1 MSDYAGYAAAVTIHT
16 NVFDD
21 QFLSAWHNGLISH
34 WARGGFGQRPG
45 AVGSIALFYQSP
57 QVICSDSN
65 EIQAIL
71 RLSGWG
77 TISLRLTTPGLSET
91 RSVEWQADLL
101 ITPTVSS
108 LGSVV
113 LLDADR
119 TAYRLVNWQFDVLS
133 GTTFSAAAQAFLNG
147 DTFKAELLTVLQN
160 AIGDIQV
167 PIMDFSALGPF
178 SANSFSNFALKIVGA
193 GILVGMD
200 MNNGVFETSGDSTQ
214 LKDIAGTND
223 IGVVVNPDAIL
234 PLMPKIRQQVQDQI
248 PQGSTLNSLS
258 IVCEE
263 GQFRVKGNASNNVGT
278 ANFSLAAVPALS
290 TGIPGGIFPITSKKT
305 ITIRARSWPA
315 LSFFPADISVDVDQA
330 SWLDKLDIFG
340 SILTLGAAAMFDQLF
355 IWQAEADISLGI
367 QGAEL
372 NPNGASPLVQRAGS
386 PPTRFAIQDFEIHTV
401 GLYMGITAKLEVPAA
416 SMSGVKSIAVN
427 YVSQS
432 ILYAVSLPF
441 DALEDDPFLHIR
453 WTVVDLDSG
462 SALVNSDDV
471 ALNRTSFQFIPSSVG
486 PTTTRFAVA
495 CRVYRAL
502 GPLTNDLFN
511 ETLRMTVGPALPHN
525 AYIRWTYQV
534 KNPQFQF
541 IDTDNT
547 VAEWHFMGQS
557 TIQKH
562 SKIHRLDKPCR
573 NANHRSRFSPTEQFW
588 ETLPFPVAKINA
600 HRESLCDYCFFGGPA
615 STIASL

>member
-45 AVGSIALFYQSP
+45 AVGSVGLFYQSP

-133 GTTFSAAAQAFLNG
+133 GAAFSAAAQAFLNG

-290 TGIPGGIFPITSKKT
+290 TGIPGGIFPITTKKT

-315 LSFFPADISVDVDQA
+315 LSFYPADISVDVDQA